1 MVEDESIEGN
11 ELVDYLGE
19 SSEFGV
25 GEDEDGEEEEE
36 EDESNINEQELVELL
51 VNEDED

>member
-1 MVEDESIEGN
+1 MAEDVSINN
-11 ELVDYLGE
+11 ELAYYLAE